1 VALASVVDLNFAY
14 PDASRPA
21 LAGVSLEIERGEFVA
36 LLGASGSGKST
47 LLRALSGLVPHFH
60 GGRFAGS
67 VVVAGRDT
75 RTARPADLAGTVA
88 TVFQEPEDQV
98 VLTRVLAEVAFGL
111 ENVGTVPAEIVS
123 RAVSALG
130 AVGAEHLAERPVA
143 ELSGGELQ
151 RICLASA
158 LALEPELLLLDE
170 PSSQLDRDAAEA
182 LFEHARAHGCA
193 VVVAE
198 QRPELPLAF
207 ADRIV
212 FLRDGLIADELP
224 PAWTD
229 PPIQPTERAAE
240 GEEVVRLDG
249 VSYAYPGG
257 PPVLVDESLSL
268 RRGEVVAL
276 VGPNG
281 VGKTTLAKIA
291 AGLIVPGRG
300 RVVRFGRAAY
310 LPQDPGRFL
319 VAETVLGEVA
329 LAADEARAWRNL
341 DRLDLREF
349 AERHPRD
356 LSSGERERLA
366 IATVLAVEPDLLVL
380 DEPTR
385 GVDPE
390 RKQELAA
397 LLRAQA
403 PSRATLVVTHDRV
416 FATTVGDRAIA
427 LGSEAVLV

>member
-1 VALASVVDLNFAY
+1 M
-14 PDASRPA
+14 
-21 LAGVSLEIERGEFVA
+21 
-36 LLGASGSGKST
+36 
-47 LLRALSGLVPHFH
+47 
-60 GGRFAGS
+60 
-67 VVVAGRDT
+67 
-75 RTARPADLAGTVA
+75 
-88 TVFQEPEDQV
+88 
-98 VLTRVLAEVAFGL
+98 
-111 ENVGTVPAEIVS
+111 
-123 RAVSALG
+123 
-130 AVGAEHLAERPVA
+130 GAEHLAERPVA

-182 LFEHARAHGCA
+182 LFDHARAHGCA

-212 FLRDGLIADELP
+212 FLRDGRITDELP

-229 PPIQPTERAAE
+229 PPTRPTEHPPQ
-240 GEEVVRLDG
+240 GEEVVRLEG

-257 PPVLVDESLSL
+257 PPVLVDESFSL

-281 VGKTTLAKIA
+281 VGKTTLAKVA
-291 AGLIVPGRG
+291 AGLIAPGRG
-300 RVVRFGRAAY
+300 RVLRFGRAAY
-310 LPQDPGRFL
+310 LPQDPGRYL
-319 VAETVLGEVA
+319 VAESVLAEVA
-329 LAADEARAWRNL
+329 LAAGEIRARCTLEQLELTA
-341 DRLDLREF
+341 F
-349 AERHPRD
+349 TKRHPRD
-356 LSSGERERLA
+356 LSSGERERVA

-390 RKQELAA
+390 RKRELAA
-397 LLRAQA
+397 LLRGQA

-416 FATTVGDRAIA
+416 FAMSVGDRTIA